1 MRIEKL
7 SKNQAE
13 KKQTFSS
20 KTAQNQLKQAS
31 GDGAGGGI

>member
-7 SKNQAE
+7 SKNQAG

-20 KTAQNQLKQAS
+20 KAAQNQLK
-31 GDGAGGGI
+31 